1 MKTRIRL
8 GTRGSELALWQT
20 EWVRRRLQEHFPEK
34 EFEVVTIK
42 TTGDKI
48 LDAPLAKIG
57 DKGLFTKELDRALL
71 DGRIDLA
78 VHSMKDVPTEYPS
91 ELLIAAVTERWD
103 PRDVLISRQG
113 KRLAELPLHAVV
125 ATGSVRRKAQL
136 LHLRPDFRIVDIR
149 GNLNTRL
156 RKFDQADW
164 DALVLAAAGVERLGW
179 SRRITQKLPL
189 EQMLPAVGQGCF
201 AVMIHR
207 ENKEVWEMV
216 QVIHHPEVAAAV
228 FAERAL
234 LRVLEGGCQVPLG
247 AYGTVQ
253 EGRIHLRASLLSLD
267 GRKYFYDEVRFPV
280 SRAEDAGRALAEKLL
295 TAGAR
300 EVLEEI
306 KRQGAET

>member
-1 MKTRIRL
+1 MKKRVRM
-8 GTRGSELALWQT
+8 GTRGSQLALWQT
-20 EWVRRRLQEHFPEK
+20 DWVRKKLQQHFPDR

-71 DGRIDLA
+71 EGRIDLA
-78 VHSMKDVPTEYPS
+78 VHSMKDVPTEYPA

-103 PRDVLISRQG
+103 IRDVLISRRG
-113 KRLAELPLHAVV
+113 LTLAELPLNANV

-136 LHLRPDFRIVDIR
+136 LHLRPDFRIVDLR
-149 GNLNTRL
+149 GNLNTRF
-156 RKFDQADW
+156 RKFDEADW
-164 DALVLAAAGVERLGW
+164 DAMVLAAAGVERLGLAH
-179 SRRITQKLPL
+179 RITQKLPL

-207 ENKEVWEMV
+207 ENKAVWEML
-216 QVIHHPEVAAAV
+216 QVIHRPDVAAAV

-247 AYGTVQ
+247 AYGVVQ
-253 EGRIHLRASLLSLD
+253 NERLHLRACLLSLE
-267 GRKYFYDEVRFPV
+267 GRKFFYDEVHFP
-280 SRAEDAGRALAEKLL
+280 SARAEDAGKALAEKLL
-295 TAGAR
+295 AAGAR

-306 KRQGAET
+306 KQQGEPS